1 MVAVDAIK
9 FEEVKTKNFLKFL
22 NDIKVEGKAM
32 VVCTREDLTEQA
44 VLSARNIPGVFLT
57 PVDNASVYEILCYD
71 KMVLTAGAV
80 AYYEEELK

>member
-9 FEEVKTKNFLKFL
+9 FEEIKTKVFLQFL
-22 NDIKVEGKAM
+22 SNIKVEGKTM
-32 VVCTREDLTEQA
+32 IVCTREELTEEA
-44 VLSARNIPGVFLT
+44 ILSARNISNVFLT

-71 KMVLTAGAV
+71 KLVVTAGAV